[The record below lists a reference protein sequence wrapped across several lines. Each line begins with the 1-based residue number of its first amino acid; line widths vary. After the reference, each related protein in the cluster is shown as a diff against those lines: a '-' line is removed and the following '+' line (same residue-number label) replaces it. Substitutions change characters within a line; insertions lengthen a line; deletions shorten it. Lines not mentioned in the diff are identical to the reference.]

1 MVRSIALGGVVQPAT
16 IQTLHVTSQSSVESQ
31 HGRVQTPR
39 GWMYDVLTSAL
50 VFISTHIDSD
60 VSQCTEQ
67 PYFVITFEKDTCL
80 VTN

>member
-1 MVRSIALGGVVQPAT
+1 
-16 IQTLHVTSQSSVESQ
+16 
-31 HGRVQTPR
+31 
-39 GWMYDVLTSAL
+39 MYDVLTSAL